1 MDEGV
6 QQRAHILIEAL
17 PYIQRW
23 AGKTMVIKYGGAA
36 MVEEHSKR
44 SFAQDLVLLQHVG
57 IRPVLV
63 HGGGPAISQYMKR
76 LGIEPQ
82 FVDGQRV
89 TDEET
94 MRVVQ
99 MVLVGLVGQ
108 DIVSEIYR
116 AGGRAVSV
124 SGKDGRTIIARKKVH
139 ETADLG
145 QVGEV
150 DAVNPE
156 LILRLCD
163 AGYLPVVSSVGIGRD
178 GASYNIN
185 ADTAAGAIAAALK
198 AEKIVVLSDVPG
210 LLADPEDEGSLISA
224 VTLAQVREMLE
235 AGKIGGG
242 MRPKLE
248 ACVAALEGGVP
259 RAHLI
264 DGRVPHA
271 LIMELFTDRGIG
283 TMIEGGEA

>member
-1 MDEGV
+1 MDEGI
-6 QQRAHILIEAL
+6 QQRAQTLIEAL

-23 AGKTMVIKYGGAA
+23 AGKTIVVKYGGAA
-36 MVEEHSKR
+36 MVDPDSKR
-44 SFAQDLVLLQHVG
+44 NFARDLVLLQHVG

-63 HGGGPAISQYMKR
+63 HGGGPAISDYMKR

-124 SGKDGRTIIARKKVH
+124 SGKDGQTILARKKQH
-139 ETADLG
+139 AAADLG

-150 DAVNPE
+150 ERVNPE

-163 AGYLPVVSSVGIGRD
+163 AGYLPVVSSVGIGED
-178 GASYNIN
+178 GTSYNIN

-198 AEKIVVLSDVPG
+198 AEKLIVLSDVPG
-210 LLADPEDEGSLISA
+210 LLRDPNDERSLISTL
-224 VTLAQVREMLE
+224 TLAETKRMIE
-235 AGKIGGG
+235 AGEISGG
-242 MRPKLE
+242 MLPKLQ

-264 DGRVPHA
+264 DGRLPHA
-271 LIMELFTDRGIG
+271 IIMELFTDRGIG
-283 TMIEGGEA
+283 TMIEAR